1 MKEVIDS
8 RLDLTEALAQNP
20 EDPCPEEV
28 LQSLGLMSVTHW
40 GFDGRRHN
48 GQIVVA
54 QAVLP
59 EVAAFFRHAY
69 ELKFPVAKV
78 VPAAAPRYGWDDEKM
93 MADNNSSGFNWRPIA
108 GSREPSM
115 HGKGLAF
122 DINPRQNPYIR
133 YSGKSREKK
142 IVQPPHA
149 VWRKNEP
156 GTLHADHPLVHL
168 MEGFG
173 WQWGGHWTRE
183 SGRTDYQHFEKS
195 S

>member
-40 GFDGRRHN
+40 GFDGRRHS

-54 QAVLP
+54 QTVLP

-78 VPAAAPRYGWDDEKM
+78 VPAADARYGWDDEKM
-93 MADNNSSGFNWRPIA
+93 MADNNSSGFNWRSIA
-108 GSREPSM
+108 GSRKPSM
-115 HGKGLAF
+115 HGRGLAF

-133 YSGKSREKK
+133 YSDKKK
-142 IVQPPHA
+142 IVQPPGA
-149 VWRKNEP
+149 VWDKKAS
-156 GTLHADHPLVHL
+156 GTLHQEHPLVR
-168 MEGFG
+168 MMVGFG
-173 WQWGGHWTRE
+173 WKWGGNWTCE
-183 SGRTDYQHFEKS
+183 SGRTDYQHFEKQP
-195 S
+195 